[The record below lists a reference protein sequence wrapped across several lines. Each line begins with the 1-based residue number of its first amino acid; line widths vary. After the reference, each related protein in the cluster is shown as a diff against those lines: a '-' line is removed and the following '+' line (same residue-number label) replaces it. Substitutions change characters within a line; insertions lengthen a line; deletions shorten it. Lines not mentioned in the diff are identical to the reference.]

1 MLANRINRKVW
12 CGVFGG
18 LSVLAGGCTSE
29 DLPDVPV
36 VNDGEYV
43 KASFTGEVGG
53 ATRMIDAGAFRLN
66 EDKIGISCASD
77 VIGGALS
84 ATDPMRV
91 WKNIGATYAYDMLE
105 DKNYFALDRDILY
118 LSSEKRLFSAYYP
131 YLSTE
136 TSSRWPGIYE
146 WDDNKESIVINT
158 GAMWSQRNQTTEGGS
173 EGVSPAIDI
182 LFASGAEGSMASPEV
197 SFKGN
202 AAFKHLLAKVTVKF
216 DITAND
222 DMDIKY
228 DEELN
233 YIVKPSNLKS
243 LLIKGLRC
251 EGRFNPVT
259 GQITLVQSEASTD
272 MDLILVDADMDYF
285 PSEDDKHE
293 YIECTVYVLPQTSD
307 ISVLYDVQGETTDT
321 EGEYGY
327 GGYFITPT
335 VSMTFTGGQAYELN
349 VKVSPHRTTL
359 QSTIVPW
366 EVGSNNNLTLTP
378 SSGS

>member
-36 VNDGEYV
+36 VTDGEYV

-131 YLSTE
+131 YLSTDG
-136 TSSRWPGIYE
+136 SGSLPGLYE
-146 WDDNKESIVINT
+146 WDANKETIVINT
-158 GAMWSQRNQTTEGGS
+158 GVMMAQRPQED
-173 EGVSPAIDI
+173 GVSPVIDV
-182 LFASGAEGSMASPEV
+182 LYASGAEGSMASPMV

-202 AAFKHLLAKVTVKF
+202 AAFKHLLAKVTVKIDVSADDADEF
-216 DITAND
+216 AYISNTAN
-222 DMDIKY
+222 I
-228 DEELN
+228 N
-233 YIVKPSNLKS
+233 S
-243 LLIKGLRC
+243 LWIKGLRC
-251 EGRFNPVT
+251 EGRFNPVN
-259 GQITLVQSEASTD
+259 GKITVVQSEVSTD
-272 MDLILVDADMDYF
+272 MNLIDTDPALTATESGGHKYLVY
-285 PSEDDKHE
+285 
-293 YIECTVYVLPQTSD
+293 TVYVLPQTSD
-307 ISVLYDVQGETTDT
+307 IAVLYDVQGQSTDT

-349 VKVSPHRTTL
+349 VTVSPHNTTL
-359 QSTIVPW
+359 HNTIVPW

-378 SSGS
+378 GSGS